1 MRHTNFGAAVLAS
14 LVLTGCMIQAKP
26 PQQSQL
32 QIRQYQT
39 RAYET
44 TDHKKVLKASMHA
57 LQDGGFI
64 IKQANSDLGLLTAQK
79 ETDVQNDGEALLA
92 TLLGGSQARYQK
104 NAIEEASV
112 NVSEFG
118 KKTKVRINIALKVLD
133 HHGGVASVAPVQDAQ
148 PYQAFFATLS
158 KSLFLAD
165 QKIN

>member
-1 MRHTNFGAAVLAS
+1 MRHGFLGALALAS
-14 LVLTGCMIQAKP
+14 LVLTGCMMQAKP

-32 QIRQYQT
+32 QVRQYQT
-39 RAYET
+39 RAFET
-44 TDHKKVLKASMHA
+44 IDQKKVLKASMHA

-79 ETDVQNDGEALLA
+79 ETDVQDDGEALIV
-92 TLLGGSQARYQK
+92 TLLAGSQGKYRK

-133 HHGGVASVAPVQDAQ
+133 NHGGVVSVAPVQDAQ

-165 QKIN
+165 QKID

>member
-1 MRHTNFGAAVLAS
+1 MRPLPLLLTIIGALILS
-14 LVLTGCMIQAKP
+14 GCLTQPPA

-32 QIRQYQT
+32 QVRQYQT

-44 TDHKKVLKASMHA
+44 TDHTKVLKASMHA

-79 ETDVQNDGEALLA
+79 ETDVQNDNAALILTLLA
-92 TLLGGSQARYQK
+92 GSEARYQK

-133 HHGGVASVAPVQDAQ
+133 NHGGVVSVAPVQDAQ
-148 PYQAFFATLS
+148 PYQAFFSTLS

-165 QKIN
+165 QKID